1 MTKLQWKAGTMIYPV
16 PAVLVS
22 CGNTQTGFNIIT
34 IAWTGTLC
42 TTPPLCYISVRPER
56 FSYGLI
62 KQTGEYVINLT
73 TRKLAYATDWCG
85 VQSGRDVDKFKEM
98 ALTPAEAQI
107 VKAPLIAESPL
118 NIECRVRDI
127 VPLGSHDMFISDV
140 LAINAEADLVHPRT
154 GAFQLSH
161 ADPICYAHGRYFAL
175 GRMLGTFGYSVR
187 KKRQSA
193 GRNPR
198 RKPSAGQGIDGS
210 ER

>member
-1 MTKLQWKAGTMIYPV
+1 MTKLHWKAGTMIYPV

-85 VQSGRDVDKFKEM
+85 VQSGREVDKFKEM

-107 VKAPLIAESPL
+107 VKTPLIAESPL

-127 VPLGSHDMFISDV
+127 VPLGSHDMFISEV

-175 GRMLGTFGYSVR
+175 GRLLGTFGYSVR

-193 GRNPR
+193 GRNTR
-198 RKPSAGQGIDGS
+198 RKASASKD
-210 ER
+210 

>member
-193 GRNPR
+193 GRNLK

>member
-1 MTKLQWKAGTMIYPV
+1 MTKLHWKAGTMIYPV

-22 CGNTQTGFNIIT
+22 CGNAQTGFNIIT

-42 TTPPLCYISVRPER
+42 TTPPMCYISVRPER

-62 KQTGEYVINLT
+62 KETGEYVINLT

-98 ALTPAEAQI
+98 ALTPGEAQ
-107 VKAPLIAESPL
+107 VVQAPLIAESPL

-127 VPLGSHDMFISDV
+127 VPLGSHDMFISEV
-140 LAINAEADLVHPRT
+140 LAINAEASLVHPST

-175 GRMLGTFGYSVR
+175 GRLLGTFGYSVR
-187 KKRQSA
+187 KKKQGARR
-193 GRNPR
+193 GTR
-198 RKPSAGQGIDGS
+198 RKTSTRRD
-210 ER
+210 

>member
-1 MTKLQWKAGTMIYPV
+1 MTKLHWKAGTMIYPV

-22 CGNTQTGFNIIT
+22 CGNAQTGFNIIT

-56 FSYGLI
+56 YSYGLI
-62 KQTGEYVINLT
+62 KKTGEFVINLT
-73 TRKLAYATDWCG
+73 TRKLCFATDWCG

-107 VKAPLIAESPL
+107 VQAPLIAESPL

-127 VPLGSHDMFISDV
+127 VPLGSHDMFLSEV
-140 LAINAEADLVHPRT
+140 LAINAEASLVHPST

-175 GRMLGTFGYSVR
+175 GRLMGTFGYSVR
-187 KKRQSA
+187 KKKPGTKR
-193 GRNPR
+193 GTR
-198 RKPSAGQGIDGS
+198 RKPSRG
-210 ER
+210 RN

>member
-1 MTKLQWKAGTMIYPV
+1 MTKLHWKAGTMIYPV

-22 CGNTQTGFNIIT
+22 CGNAQTGFNIIT

-42 TTPPLCYISVRPER
+42 TEPPLCYISVRPER

-62 KQTGEYVINLT
+62 KKTGEFVINLT

-85 VQSGRDVDKFKEM
+85 VQSGRDVDKFKKME
-98 ALTPAEAQI
+98 LTPVEAQI
-107 VKAPLIAESPL
+107 VQAPLIAESPL

-127 VPLGSHDMFISDV
+127 VPLGSHDMFISEV
-140 LAINAEADLVHPRT
+140 LAINAESSFVHPRT

-175 GRMLGTFGYSVR
+175 GRLLGTFGYSVR
-187 KKRQSA
+187 KKRPGA
-193 GRNPR
+193 RRVGR
-198 RKPSAGQGIDGS
+198 RKPPGRQD
-210 ER
+210 

>member
-1 MTKLQWKAGTMIYPV
+1 MIYPV

-22 CGNTQTGFNIIT
+22 CGDAHTGFNIIT

-56 FSYGLI
+56 YSYGLI
-62 KQTGEYVINLT
+62 KKTGEYVINLT

-98 ALTPAEAQI
+98 ALTPADAQI
-107 VKAPLIAESPL
+107 VSAPLIAESPL

-127 VPLGSHDMFISDV
+127 VALGSHDMFISEV
-140 LAINAEADLVHPRT
+140 LAINAEASLVHPQT

-175 GRMLGTFGYSVR
+175 GRLLGTFGYSVR
-187 KKRQSA
+187 KRRQGARRRTRRNSSR
-193 GRNPR
+193 GR
-198 RKPSAGQGIDGS
+198 D
-210 ER
+210 

>member
-1 MTKLQWKAGTMIYPV
+1 MTKLHWKAGTMIYPV

-22 CGNTQTGFNIIT
+22 CGNAQTGFNIIT

-42 TTPPLCYISVRPER
+42 TEPPLCYISVRPER

-62 KQTGEYVINLT
+62 KKTGEFVINLT

-85 VQSGRDVDKFKEM
+85 VQSGRDVDKFKKME
-98 ALTPAEAQI
+98 LTPVEAQI
-107 VKAPLIAESPL
+107 VQAPLIAESPL

-127 VPLGSHDMFISDV
+127 VPLGSHDMFISEV
-140 LAINAEADLVHPRT
+140 LAINAESSLVHPST

-175 GRMLGTFGYSVR
+175 GRLVGTFGYSVR
-187 KKRQSA
+187 KKRPGARRA
-193 GRNPR
+193 GR
-198 RKPSAGQGIDGS
+198 RKPPG
-210 ER
+210 RRH

>member
-1 MTKLQWKAGTMIYPV
+1 MTKLHWKAGTMIYPV

-22 CGNTQTGFNIIT
+22 CGNEQTGFNIIT

-62 KQTGEYVINLT
+62 KKTCEYVINLT

-98 ALTPAEAQI
+98 QLTPTKAQI
-107 VKAPLIAESPL
+107 VRAPLIAESPL
-118 NIECRVRDI
+118 NIECRIRDI
-127 VPLGSHDMFISDV
+127 VPLGSHDMFISEV
-140 LAINAEADLVHPRT
+140 LAINAEASLVHPHT

-175 GRMLGTFGYSVR
+175 GRLLGTFGYSVR
-187 KKRQSA
+187 KRKPGAKR
-193 GRNPR
+193 GTR
-198 RKPSAGQGIDGS
+198 RKPSKSKD
-210 ER
+210 

>member
-1 MTKLQWKAGTMIYPV
+1 MTKLHWKAGTMIYPV

-22 CGNTQTGFNIIT
+22 CGDAEAGFNIIT

-56 FSYGLI
+56 YSHGLI
-62 KQTGEYVINLT
+62 KKNGEFVINLT
-73 TRKLAYATDWCG
+73 TRRLAYATDWCG

-98 ALTPAEAQI
+98 ALTPEGAQK
-107 VKAPLIAESPL
+107 VRAPLIAESPL

-127 VPLGSHDMFISDV
+127 QPLGSHDMFISEV
-140 LAINAEADLVHPRT
+140 LAINADAGLVNPRT

-175 GRMLGTFGYSVR
+175 GRMIGTFGYSVR
-187 KKRQSA
+187 KKKQG
-193 GRNPR
+193 GRR
-198 RKPSAGQGIDGS
+198 AARTKSS
-210 ER
+210 